1 MTRLIGKNTRG
12 TSYTVK
18 FPTFP
23 STAMKVAPSKVT
35 IVQKAYA
42 HDIAFLEFP
51 SASMSRLDLLS
62 TNVPVQITWT
72 QGKKTQSWLGYVT
85 SVRQQ
90 TAAQT
95 SQKMVI
101 QCVGPSWELKNSTQ
115 KVFKNKTIPEVAEII
130 AKQFGFSFITDR
142 SKTAVR
148 LSSIVIPGNSYW
160 EWLVEQAQAI
170 GYGLSVIGTRM
181 YFMPYRSFI
190 DNGSTDVPILQMWR
204 NDVPTGISVVDR
216 TLIEFKSEKGEYYEG
231 NASHRAQKIIQGID
245 PLTNRVIKHTADPK
259 RKSGSLRKS
268 TNDTLFNDNLAEYVV
283 NNKALA
289 IARAEGA
296 ALLAQF
302 STPAQVLAQGD
313 PDFKPFQ
320 PVFIDGTGPT
330 TDGYWLVM
338 EVVHTLHIQGE
349 YTAKMSLLTDG
360 NGRSVETKTRQ
371 ATAALSGQVN
381 LEEAIKY
388 KKNRVTTSPAKSSVL
403 KTKGNMFTQSNQG
416 GNRTNTKWKAT
427 AKSKAEGRR

>member
-1 MTRLIGKNTRG
+1 MTRLIGKNLRG
-12 TSYTVK
+12 TSYQVT
-18 FPTFP
+18 FPTLP
-23 STAMKVAPSKVT
+23 SLKVAPSKIT
-35 IVQKAYA
+35 IIQKAYA
-42 HDIAFLEFP
+42 HDIALLEFP
-51 SASMSRLDLLS
+51 SVSFTRLNLLN

-72 QGKKTQSWLGYVT
+72 QGKKSQSWLGYVT

-95 SQKMVI
+95 SQKMVVH
-101 QCVGPSWELKNSTQ
+101 CVGPSWELKNSTQ

-160 EWLVEQAQAI
+160 EWLVEHAQAI
-170 GYGLSVIGTRM
+170 GYGLSVVGTRM

-204 NDVPTGISVVDR
+204 NDIPNGISVIDR
-216 TLIEFKSEKGEYYEG
+216 TLIEFKSEKGEYNEG
-231 NASHRAQKIIQGID
+231 IRTTRAQKIIQGID
-245 PLTNRVIKHTADPK
+245 PITNRVIKEMADPK
-259 RKSGSLRKS
+259 RRSGSLRRNV
-268 TNDTLFNDNLAEYVV
+268 NDTIFNDNLAEQVV
-283 NNKALA
+283 NDKNLALA
-289 IARAEGA
+289 KAEGA

-302 STPAQVLAQGD
+302 SIPAQVKAQGD

-320 PVFIDGTGPT
+320 PVFVDGTGAE
-330 TDGYWLVM
+330 TDGYWLIT
-338 EVVHTLHIQGE
+338 EVTHTLHIQGE
-349 YTAKMSLLTDG
+349 YTATMSLLTDG
-360 NGRSVETKTRQ
+360 NGRSAQTKTRQ

-388 KKNRVTTSPAKSSVL
+388 KKNRVTSSPAKSSVL
-403 KTKGNMFTQSNQG
+403 KTKGNMFTQGNQG

-427 AKSKAEGRR
+427 ARSKAEGRR